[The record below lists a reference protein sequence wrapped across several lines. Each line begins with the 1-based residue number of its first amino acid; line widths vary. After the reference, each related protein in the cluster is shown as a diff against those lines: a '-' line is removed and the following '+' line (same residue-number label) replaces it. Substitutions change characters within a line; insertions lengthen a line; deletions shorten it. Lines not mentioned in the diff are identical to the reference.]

1 MNERIP
7 HKIRSKDFSFKAS
20 WQIHLANNLLVVV
33 VIGSNKVCRKAQAR
47 FSKKLSV
54 QNQTHLDV
62 VDDDDDGDGY
72 GGDFFCYLYFNRQVN

>member
-1 MNERIP
+1 M
-7 HKIRSKDFSFKAS
+7 
-20 WQIHLANNLLVVV
+20 V